1 MFDKWK
7 WKFRF
12 FSFSETSNPFLLL
25 RLPLRIRFSER
36 ARCCSTMFG
45 YIIIIDIKN
54 YIRFHSMSYCCCRQ
68 WTEQRNKLHLRR
80 QRERRERTKKWRSS
94 CIIWIIIWTAC
105 VTYSGTHT
113 PGSDSDEMIHKT
125 PKQTMNVSKWIV
137 WFIRS
142 YSEENLSNHVRLTAN
157 HFCDMHIRKSFFPFS
172 SRYFAIQT
180 LLSLLLKTSRDIQ
193 VSTMDERRRQ

>member
-1 MFDKWK
+1 MEMEISFFFPVKHRILFFFFCYHHEFDSVK
-7 WKFRF
+7 
-12 FSFSETSNPFLLL
+12 EHV
-25 RLPLRIRFSER
+25 
-36 ARCCSTMFG
+36 AAATMFG
-45 YIIIIDIKN
+45 YIIIDIKN
-54 YIRFHSMSYCCCRQ
+54 YIRFHSMSYCCCRR

-80 QRERRERTKKWRSS
+80 QRERREREQKNDDRHVSFGSS
-94 CIIWIIIWTAC
+94 SELLVSRTA
-105 VTYSGTHT
+105 VQTHT
-113 PGSDSDEMIHKT
+113 PGSDSDEMIHNT

-157 HFCDMHIRKSFFPFS
+157 NFCDMHIWKSFFSFS

-193 VSTMDERRRQ
+193 VYTMDERRRQ